1 MTQKNLWIATTAAA
15 ILLLAA
21 YGFLQVTSR
30 YTDNLNKNVD
40 PEIGLTLVLLFGMVT
55 LFSVITLVIVVFA
68 ALKLSDPKEAMGLP
82 KGSIRA
88 IIALL
93 LLIMFGIIS
102 MFLFRQVMAVD
113 QAAGTKFA
121 EQVLTT
127 ISTLVVS
134 LASFYFGAKA
144 VEGVSNTNQKGDSEP
159 GTDLSNATSPKAPLP
174 DSPLSSPT
182 RGTTERTAQ
191 PTALASNTLVST
203 QDPGTARG
211 IEGIKERI
219 VNRRSKLDS
228 QS

>member
-68 ALKLSDPKEAMGLP
+68 ALKLSDPREAMGLP
-82 KGSIRA
+82 RGSIRA

-127 ISTLVVS
+127 VSTLVVS

-144 VEGVSNTNQKGDSEP
+144 VEGVSNMNQRGDSEP
-159 GTDLSNATSPKAPLP
+159 GMDLSGATSPKAPLP
-174 DSPLSSPT
+174 DSPLSSSSPST
-182 RGTTERTAQ
+182 IEETAQ
-191 PTALASNTLVST
+191 PTVFGSSTLAST
-203 QDPGTARG
+203 QDPSIPRG
-211 IEGIKERI
+211 LEGVKERL
-219 VNRRSKLDS
+219 VKRGSKLDT